1 MRVLIF
7 KQNRLI
13 RNLLAYKIAL
23 NLQLAQELYWNL
35 LNLKGFGGCVAIQMG
50 FPAPKSEA
58 LYLWFTAGWQQC
70 YRLFHILCS
79 PHCYRNASGLDI
91 LLPNFNH
98 FPAALRAVLV
108 CSATK
113 VMARGVNG

>member
-1 MRVLIF
+1 
-7 KQNRLI
+7 
-13 RNLLAYKIAL
+13 
-23 NLQLAQELYWNL
+23 
-35 LNLKGFGGCVAIQMG
+35 MG

-70 YRLFHILCS
+70 YRLFHILHS
-79 PHCYRNASGLDI
+79 PYCYRNASGLDI

-98 FPAALRAVLV
+98 FPVALGDVLV

-113 VMARGVNG
+113 VMARGVSG